1 MVVACYKEF
10 QMLWAFVA
18 TCACLTFASGAG
30 RAECLALGFLVS
42 SSETDPM
49 PAALQ
54 TFDKMPVASSPRFCI
69 ASMYQQACNIC
80 HSKTWMNALRT
91 YFPAVAAVAYIAAAG
106 ARPLC

>member
-1 MVVACYKEF
+1 MVVAFYQEY
-10 QMLWAFVA
+10 QILWAFVA

-30 RAECLALGFLVS
+30 RAERLALGFLVS
-42 SSETDPM
+42 SSETEPM

-69 ASMYQQACNIC
+69 ASVCQQACNSC
-80 HSKTWMNALRT
+80 RSKASLNALRT
-91 YFPAVAAVAYIAAAG
+91 YFTAVAAVAYIAAAW